1 MSSSAIIDLMISTIS
16 EQIPTT
22 CLDNCC
28 ADDDITRAIWY
39 FNYDVFKKK
48 PQDIC
53 EAMHTND
60 MPALM
65 WISKISKINIQKG
78 VDIEFVQK

>member
-1 MSSSAIIDLMISTIS
+1 MMISQ
-16 EQIPTT
+16 EQF
-22 CLDNCC
+22 
-28 ADDDITRAIWY
+28 DILIMMSL
-39 FNYDVFKKK
+39 KKK
-48 PQDIC
+48 NQDIC

-65 WISKISKINIQKG
+65 WISKISKVNIQKG

>member
-1 MSSSAIIDLMISTIS
+1 MMISQ
-16 EQIPTT
+16 EQF
-22 CLDNCC
+22 
-28 ADDDITRAIWY
+28 DILIMMSL
-39 FNYDVFKKK
+39 KKK
-48 PQDIC
+48 TQDIC

>member
-1 MSSSAIIDLMISTIS
+1 MMISQ
-16 EQIPTT
+16 EQF
-22 CLDNCC
+22 
-28 ADDDITRAIWY
+28 DILIMMSL
-39 FNYDVFKKK
+39 KKK

-65 WISKISKINIQKG
+65 WISKINIQKG
-78 VDIEFVQK
+78 VDFEFVQK